1 MANSDPRLQWR
12 QLQVASPNVS
22 GLMAQV
28 RGGINDAASAAEGIL
43 GRYQEGAELKAEN
56 ELIRRIGGMDQ
67 DQLRTAFN
75 SGAFDDLNL
84 GENGLRTLNEAM
96 GARADIRSTN
106 VNSDRTQASIGWG
119 NDANSRANAA
129 EGRSATRFGWE
140 TDEYNRG
147 QAQQDWL
154 ENNAGAFFDAERG
167 ALTGGTAFSAHIDRT
182 ESGGASDQYDTLY
195 GHRNRNNGVRVSQMT
210 LGEAGRFASPDGQY
224 GQSVN
229 AEIGRV
235 ATPMGKFQIV
245 GSTLRGLQ
253 RDLNLPD
260 DVPFSAPVQEQLGL
274 YLAQQRVMGPR
285 SRESMRAGLRSEWEG
300 FKNVSD
306 AELDVMIDEIRSM
319 PLVNRESILAAAAG
333 GPPATPGQPAAQP
346 FERPRNQD
354 IQTGFGGDAFT
365 AAMAA
370 SGQFTP
376 QEILGQVNPLREA
389 GKRGDELIRQ
399 QDAATTADLVTGIT
413 QNVVS
418 SDGFTPGDAA
428 GAQTAIQEQLLQ
440 TGEYSTSEAADL
452 AAAAIAN
459 IEADSALNAEFNRGR
474 STEAQ
479 NAVINEALGN
489 AMKQANRGLQG
500 TDQYRALSD
509 IPRYEENPA
518 GSLEADL
525 GIADDPQ
532 TPSNYRSEDL
542 RRMVNDLAA
551 HYKVPPAVMAVAMR
565 DAYNPDPGFINGED
579 TWHGLGWDLTR
590 NSLENRFDRAAV
602 EAAVAQLTPERQ
614 AEFDRAQS
622 ELTIN
627 ETRLQ
632 QNASQQ
638 RQIIGQMNRFEASG
652 NTDDPR
658 YQTLRERLDRLIQD
672 AATISRADGNL
683 EGR

>member
-12 QLQVASPNVS
+12 QLQVSSPNVS

-28 RGGINDAASAAEGIL
+28 QGGINDAASAAEGIL
-43 GRYQEGAELKAEN
+43 GRYQEGADLKAEN

-96 GARADIRSTN
+96 GLRADIRSTN

-129 EGRSATRFGWE
+129 EGRSATLFGRE
-140 TDEYNRG
+140 TDEYNRY
-147 QAQQDWL
+147 QAQQAWL
-154 ENNAGAFFDAERG
+154 QNNADAYFDAERG
-167 ALTGGTAFSAHIDRT
+167 ALTGGTAFSTHIDRT
-182 ESGGASDQYDTLY
+182 ESGGASDRYDTLY

-210 LGEAGRFASPDGQY
+210 LGEAGRFASSDGEY

-274 YLAQQRVMGPR
+274 YLAQQRVKGPR

-300 FKNVSD
+300 FKNISD

-319 PLVNRESILAAAAG
+319 PLVNRESILAAAG
-333 GPPATPGQPAAQP
+333 GTPATPGQPAAQP
-346 FERPRNQD
+346 FERPHDQA
-354 IQTGFGGDAFT
+354 IQTGFGGDVFT

-389 GKRGDELIRQ
+389 GQRGDELIRRE
-399 QDAATTADLVTGIT
+399 DAAATADLITGIT
-413 QNVVS
+413 QNIVS
-418 SDGFTPGDAA
+418 ADDFTPGDVVS
-428 GAQTAIQEQLLQ
+428 AQIAIQEQLLQ

-459 IEADSALNAEFNRGR
+459 IEADAALNAEFNRGR

-479 NAVINEALGN
+479 NAVIYEALGN

-509 IPRYEENPA
+509 IPRYEENPTE
-518 GSLEADL
+518 SLETDL
-525 GIADDPQ
+525 GIANDPQ

-542 RRMVNDLAA
+542 RRMINNLAA
-551 HYKVPPAVMAVAMR
+551 HYKVPPAVIAVAMR
-565 DAYNPDPGFINGED
+565 DAYNPDPGFINGEN
-579 TWHGLGWDLTR
+579 TWHGLGWDFTR

-602 EAAVAQLTPERQ
+602 EAAVAQLTLQRR

-632 QNASQQ
+632 QNANQQ

-658 YQTLRERLDRLIQD
+658 YQTLREHLDQLIQD

-683 EGR
+683 DGR